1 MTNNPARRR
10 SRASHV
16 RPLVFWPT
24 FLLLIAALALSI
36 IDLQGAL
43 AVAGGVNHWILAHFS
58 WLFSLTGVGML
69 LLCVWLYFSPIGQL
83 RIGGAGAVPLLS
95 RPRWFAV
102 TLCTTLAVGV
112 LFWTTAEP
120 IYHLHSPAAS
130 WAAAPNSPAAASMA
144 MSAMFLHWTFV
155 PYAIYTVPAVV
166 FALVFYNLRL
176 PFSTGSMLKPLLG
189 ERMQGRTGQIV
200 DAIALFALVAGM
212 ASSLGTGALAIV
224 GGLNQLM
231 DFPTSPSSIGLV
243 IAAIVATFILSAS
256 SGLKKGIARLSA
268 INAYA
273 LFFIAFFLLCCGPTT
288 FILGFGVEALGQFL
302 SQFFRMAMMTGAAYK
317 DEWVGSWTIFYW
329 AVWFAWAPI
338 SAMFLGK
345 IARGYTVRDMVLVN
359 LVLPSL
365 FSIVWIG
372 IFSGTA
378 LSIDMTQQ
386 GLLKQMLDTQGVESI
401 LYTIFRQLPLSAV
414 MIVVLLLVAF
424 LNYVTAADSNTDAI
438 SNLCTDG
445 FTADGVE
452 QRNMWQKITWGLL
465 IGVVSWIM
473 TSFAG
478 GVAGVK
484 MMSNLGGL
492 PALLIILGSA
502 GSLIVLA
509 RSGALLAPPVLTP
522 AIGQKNVREYP

>member
-1 MTNNPARRR
+1 MLKYIFPD
-10 SRASHV
+10 ASTAI

-24 FLLLIAALALSI
+24 FLLLLAALAMSV
-36 IDLQGAL
+36 IDLQGLL
-43 AVAGGVNHWILAHFS
+43 AMTGGFNSWILAHFS
-58 WLFSLTGVGML
+58 WLFSLTSLAML
-69 LLCVWLYFSPIGQL
+69 LLCVWVYFSPLGNV
-83 RIGGAGAVPLLS
+83 RIGGAEAVPLLS

-130 WAAAPNSPAAASMA
+130 WAVAPNSPAAASMA
-144 MSAMFLHWTFV
+144 MAAMFLHWTFV
-155 PYAIYTVPAVV
+155 PYAIYTVPALV

-189 ERMQGRTGQIV
+189 DRVRGRSGQLI
-200 DAIALFALVAGM
+200 DAVALFSLVAGM
-212 ASSLGTGALAIV
+212 ASSLGTGALSMI
-224 GGLNQLM
+224 GGLNQFIDL
-231 DFPTSPSSIGLV
+231 PRSPLSLAIVIG
-243 IAAIVATFILSAS
+243 AIVAVFVLSAS

-268 INAYA
+268 LNTWA
-273 LFFIAFFLLCCGPTT
+273 LFFIAFFLFVCGPTT

-302 SQFFRMAMMTGAAYK
+302 SQFFRMALMTGAAYQ
-317 DEWVGSWTIFYW
+317 DPWAGSWTIFYW

-345 IARGYTVRDMVLVN
+345 IARGYTVREVILMN
-359 LVLPSL
+359 LLLPSL
-365 FSIVWIG
+365 FSIVWIA
-372 IFSGTA
+372 IFSGSA
-378 LSIDMTQQ
+378 LSVDMGQH
-386 GLLKQMLDTQGVESI
+386 GLLQQALEQQGVESI
-401 LYTIFRQLPLSAV
+401 LYTIFRQLPFSAV
-414 MIVVLLLVAF
+414 MIVVLLFVAF

-452 QRNMWQKITWGLL
+452 QPDMRQKIIWGAL

-478 GVAGVK
+478 GVAGIK

-492 PALLIILGSA
+492 PALLIILGCG
-502 GSLIVLA
+502 GSLILLA
-509 RSGALLAPPVLTP
+509 RSSQIFKEACGPSDENQT
-522 AIGQKNVREYP
+522 AIPLRS